1 MAVRVPKG
9 RTSDIV
15 FTYSTPG
22 LMPGMIITLAGAVLL
37 TIYMLL
43 WKNPTKRRRIYMN
56 YIEDDSYKPD
66 VPYDEVL
73 FEEYEEEKSLFPPKR
88 TPINQVKDIQDTGE
102 VVNDTNSETEE
113 LTQPEQPQIKENTPP
128 DDDNSPSE

>member
-1 MAVRVPKG
+1 
-9 RTSDIV
+9 
-15 FTYSTPG
+15 
-22 LMPGMIITLAGAVLL
+22 
-37 TIYMLL
+37 
-43 WKNPTKRRRIYMN
+43 MN